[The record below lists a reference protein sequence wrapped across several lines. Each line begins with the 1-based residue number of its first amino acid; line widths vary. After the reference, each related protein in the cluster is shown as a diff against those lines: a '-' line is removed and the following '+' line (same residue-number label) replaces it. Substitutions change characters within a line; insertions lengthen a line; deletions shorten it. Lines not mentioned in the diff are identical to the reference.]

1 MDMQK
6 ITNCIGKGAFV
17 EAENAWMAAVR
28 DDPAPE
34 LVNKALCAFVA
45 AGKEDMAETLGWA
58 LLEAHAESPKEQT
71 LALACAAYL
80 ALPGSEELRSQTA
93 ELFKAAYGD
102 SENFEEIYKAAGL
115 ETGQSARRAIRT
127 LQTCLALTP
136 GVHLVNRFDGRL
148 IKIIR
153 LTPMGEFEF
162 HDFADKR
169 DEAIEPKLLAD
180 EFDPLDEADFRAMQ
194 LAGVDAMTQ
203 LVQKEIARVL
213 IGLCIANA
221 GQADSDTIKQT
232 LVPKYLPA
240 SKWSSW
246 WGRARTAAKKSENL
260 TLEGR
265 SPVVVIYHPGGKTLE
280 EEYLASQAYQGAY
293 HPIDWLGVLQNYMRD
308 ASARGDR
315 PDANFTATITAAIAQ
330 RTLKCASSS
339 QLAEALEGVL
349 VLEIAGQM
357 GIAPPGES
365 LPGAIEILDKM
376 KDPAEAVA
384 KLPEADLWPGAIK
397 AVHDLSNGPEIFE
410 QLLYLAPL
418 EQLDTIAANLA
429 ELGNND
435 APSQAVARAIISP
448 IEHIDLCLWVWL
460 AEGQIVVDQPGKLTM
475 LMKLL
480 DLAHE
485 IDHNWPGDQASRK
498 NARQKVRQA
507 LSAGDYA
514 IYQQALDE
522 ADEAMGSVVKTKIE
536 RTDSLAQALSE
547 QMINRLRE
555 KFFSLFVKAR
565 VNPWEDESVIW
576 TSEAALE
583 AHHKELKVL
592 KEVTMPANAKQ
603 IGEAAEEGDLRENAD
618 WQAAIEERDMLVAR
632 ARKIQ
637 DELARARAIHITHVP
652 KDSIGIG
659 SRVTLRRVA
668 DGETFEMSFLGPWD
682 SDTANGIYAYTTKL
696 AKNLMGKKIGD
707 TLSLEIAGQQGQF
720 TIDSLAAAI

>member
-1 MDMQK
+1 MNMQK
-6 ITNCIGKGAFV
+6 ITNCIGKGAFG
-17 EAENAWMAAVR
+17 EAENVWMAAVR

-58 LLEAHAESPKEQT
+58 LLEAHAESPKAQT

-80 ALPGSEELRSQTA
+80 ALPNSEELRNQTA
-93 ELFKAAYGD
+93 ELFKAVHDG

-115 ETGQSARRAIRT
+115 ETGQSARRAVRT

-136 GVHLVNRFDGRL
+136 GMHLVNRFDGRV
-148 IKIIR
+148 IKIIK

-162 HDFADKR
+162 HDFADR
-169 DEAIEPKLLAD
+169 CDEALEPKLLAD

-194 LAGVDAMTQ
+194 LGQAEVVAQ
-203 LVQKEIARVL
+203 QVQKEIARVL

-240 SKWSSW
+240 NKWSSW
-246 WGRARTAAKKSENL
+246 WGRARTAAKKNENL

-265 SPVVVIYHPGGKTLE
+265 SPVTVVYHPAGRTLE
-280 EEYLASQAYQGAY
+280 DEYLASQAYRAAY
-293 HPIDWLGVLQNYMRD
+293 HPIDWLGVVRNYIRD
-308 ASARGDR
+308 ASARGGK
-315 PDANFTATITAAIAQ
+315 PDANFTATVTAAIAQ
-330 RTLKCASSS
+330 RVIKCAGSA
-339 QLAEALEGVL
+339 LLGEALEGVL
-349 VLEIAGQM
+349 ALEIMGKM
-357 GIAPPGES
+357 GIDPPSES
-365 LPGAIEILDKM
+365 LPGATEILSKI
-376 KDPAEAVA
+376 KDPAKAVA
-384 KLPEADLWPGAIK
+384 ELGEADLWPGALL
-397 AVHDLSNGPEIFE
+397 AVHELSNAAEIFE

-418 EQLDTIAANLA
+418 EQLDTIAANLLD
-429 ELGNND
+429 LGKSD
-435 APSQAVARAIISP
+435 AASQAVVKAAMSP
-448 IEHIDLCLWVWL
+448 IEHVDLCLWVWL
-460 AEGQIVVDQPGKLTM
+460 AREQIVAEQPSKLAL

-498 NARQKVRQA
+498 DARQKVRQA
-507 LSAGDYA
+507 LAARNYA

-522 ADEAMGSVVKTKIE
+522 ADEAMGSVIKTKIE
-536 RTDSLAQALSE
+536 RTDSLAMAVSE
-547 QMINRLRE
+547 QMMNRLRD
-555 KFFSLFVKAR
+555 KFFSLFVKAK

-576 TSEAALE
+576 TTEAALE
-583 AHHKELKVL
+583 AHQEEMKVL

-637 DELARARAIHITHVP
+637 DELIRARAIHITHVP
-652 KDSIGIG
+652 KDSVGVG